1 MQAQAPLVQVCPAPQ
16 VMVAHG
22 SVTGLPPMLLSSL
35 PAEPPTLETEPA
47 PPAATLMPPLASAP
61 LLPLDASELPAP
73 AFAGAPLELRLLL
86 PAPPAASLVP
96 PELQATSQ
104 STNAEKRIRGLCCF
118 NQE

>member
-35 PAEPPTLETEPA
+35 PAEPPTLETGAPA
-47 PPAATLMPPLASAP
+47 APAATLIPPLAGAP
-61 LLPLDASELPAP
+61 PLPLAPTELPAP
-73 AFAGAPLELRLLL
+73 AFAGPPLEFTPLP
-86 PAPPAASLVP
+86 PAPAVSLVP
-96 PELQATSQ
+96 PELQAS
-104 STNAEKRIRGLCCF
+104 SPSSNRGEKTRGLCCI